1 MRPAKICLI
10 LWIVIALLAGVC
22 LVVPADGWHIGT
34 LNLKWPTLAKALDL
48 QQDTIITQD
57 FVLIADIIAEETEI
71 DEDAAPAPITEKPAA
86 PVATIPTI
94 PPVPTP
100 DTPAIDPRHYLR
112 AFYEALPTARNRQV
126 RVLHY
131 GDSQIEEDRITM
143 VLRERLQDTYGGGG
157 VGLIPLHQTIPTRS
171 LHQSLEMNGTFQ
183 TPQGGPKR
191 YIVYGPKSMRL
202 TTGDY
207 GVMGQVA
214 VMNDSLCAGSENLR
228 LITEPMDN
236 GHSYNYF
243 SQIRLLARGIDAQAR
258 PLRGGT
264 YTLFNKGIAILPD
277 SITRCEVRLQ
287 GKGMVYGLSLE
298 TPTGI
303 IVDNIPMRGSS
314 GTVFTQIQ
322 RNELTGFFEDT
333 NTRLIIMQY
342 GGNMIP
348 QTENPSTISGYVKS
362 LRRQM
367 QYLRQCAPHA
377 AILFIGPSDMSK
389 RIDGEMTTNP
399 LIPYMDRLLARMAHD
414 EHIGYWS
421 IYQAMGGYN
430 SMLSWQQRGLAGRDY
445 IHFTRRGADK
455 IGGMLADWLL
465 EIPDFQPVTPVDTI
479 TTNPDTT
486 TIIPADA
493 IQFPLLEGAGGVGSA
508 ALP

>member
-57 FVLIADIIAEETEI
+57 SVLIADIIAEETEI

-86 PVATIPTI
+86 PVATIP
-94 PPVPTP
+94 PVPTP
-100 DTPAIDPRHYLR
+100 DTPAINPRHYLR

-126 RVLHY
+126 RVVHY

-143 VLRERLQDTYGGGG
+143 VLRERLQTAYGGGG

-183 TPQGGPKR
+183 TTQGGPQR
-191 YIVYGPKSMRL
+191 YLVYGPKSMRL

-228 LITEPMDN
+228 LVTEPMDN
-236 GHSYNYF
+236 GHTYNYF
-243 SQIRLLARGIDAQAR
+243 GQIRLLARGIDAQAR

-348 QTENPSTISGYVKS
+348 QTQNPSTISGYVKS
-362 LRRQM
+362 LRRQVEC
-367 QYLRQCAPHA
+367 LRQCAPDA

-399 LIPYMDRLLARMAHD
+399 LIPYLDRLLARMAHD

-421 IYQAMGGYN
+421 IYQAMGGHN

>member
-10 LWIVIALLAGVC
+10 LWIVIALLGGIC
-22 LVVPADGWHIGT
+22 LVVPDHGWQIGSF
-34 LNLKWPTLAKALDL
+34 NLRWPTLVEALDI
-48 QQDTIITQD
+48 QQDTIALQD
-57 FVLIADIIAEETEI
+57 SLFVPDEIEEETEI
-71 DEDAAPAPITEKPAA
+71 DEDAAPAPVTVTPTAPA
-86 PVATIPTI
+86 VATPG
-94 PPVPTP
+94 VPTP

-112 AFYEALPTARNRQV
+112 AFYEALPSARNRQV

-264 YTLFNKGIAILPD
+264 YTLFNKGIATLPD

-399 LIPYMDRLLARMAHD
+399 LIPYMDRLFARMAHD

-421 IYQAMGGYN
+421 IYQAMGGHN

>member
-10 LWIVIALLAGVC
+10 LWIVIALLGGIC
-22 LVVPADGWHIGT
+22 LVVPDHGWQIGSF
-34 LNLKWPTLAKALDL
+34 NLRWPTLAEALDL
-48 QQDTIITQD
+48 QLDTIARQD
-57 FVLIADIIAEETEI
+57 SLFFPYEIIEEETEI
-71 DEDAAPAPITEKPAA
+71 DEDAAPAPVTVTPTAPAI
-86 PVATIPTI
+86 ATPR
-94 PPVPTP
+94 VSAP
-100 DTPAIDPRHYLR
+100 DTPAIDTRYYLR
-112 AFYEALPTARNRQV
+112 AFYHALPSARNRQV
-126 RVLHY
+126 RVVHY

-143 VLRERLQDTYGGGG
+143 VLRERLQSAYGGGG

-183 TPQGGPKR
+183 TTQGGPQR
-191 YIVYGPKSMRL
+191 YLVYGPKSMRL

-207 GVMGQVA
+207 GVMGQVT
-214 VMNDSLCAGSENLR
+214 VMNDSLRTGSEDLR
-228 LITEPMDN
+228 LVTEPMDN
-236 GHSYNYF
+236 GHTYNYF

-258 PLRGGT
+258 PRRGGT
-264 YTLFNKGIAILPD
+264 YTLFNKGIATLPD
-277 SITRCEVRLQ
+277 STTRCEVRLQ
-287 GKGMVYGLSLE
+287 GRGSVYGLSLE

-322 RNELTGFFEDT
+322 RSQLSDFFAAT

-362 LRRQM
+362 LRRQVE
-367 QYLRQCAPHA
+367 YLRQCAPDA
-377 AILFIGPSDMSK
+377 AILFIGPGDMSQ

-421 IYQAMGGYN
+421 IYQAMGGHN
-430 SMLSWQQRGLAGRDY
+430 SMLLWQKRGLAGSDY
-445 IHFTRRGADK
+445 VHFTRRGADK
-455 IGGMLADWLL
+455 VGGMLADWLL
-465 EIPDFQPVTPVDTI
+465 EIPDFQPVTPADTAI
-479 TTNPDTT
+479 VS
-486 TIIPADA
+486 PADTA
-493 IQFPLLEGAGGVGSA
+493 QYPISDGEGEVSQ
-508 ALP
+508 

>member
-57 FVLIADIIAEETEI
+57 SVLIADIIAEETEI

-86 PVATIPTI
+86 PVATIP
-94 PPVPTP
+94 PVPTP
-100 DTPAIDPRHYLR
+100 DTPAINPRHYLR

-126 RVLHY
+126 RVVHY

-143 VLRERLQDTYGGGG
+143 VLRERLQTAYGGGG

-183 TPQGGPKR
+183 TTQGGPQR
-191 YIVYGPKSMRL
+191 YLVYGPKSMRL

-214 VMNDSLCAGSENLR
+214 VMNDSLRDGSEDLR
-228 LITEPMDN
+228 LVTEPMDN
-236 GHSYNYF
+236 GHTYNYF
-243 SQIRLLARGIDAQAR
+243 GQIRLLARGIDAQAR
-258 PLRGGT
+258 PRRGGT
-264 YTLFNKGIAILPD
+264 YTLFNKGIATLPD
-277 SITRCEVRLQ
+277 STTRCEVHLQ
-287 GKGMVYGLSLE
+287 GKGSVYGLSLE

>member
-1 MRPAKICLI
+1 MHPSKICLI

-34 LNLKWPTLAKALDL
+34 LNLRWPTLAKALDL

-57 FVLIADIIAEETEI
+57 SVLIADIIAEETEI
-71 DEDAAPAPITEKPAA
+71 DEDAAPAPVTEKPTA
-86 PVATIPTI
+86 PVAAI

-100 DTPAIDPRHYLR
+100 DTPAIDPRQYLR
-112 AFYEALPTARNRQV
+112 AFYDALPTARNRQV
-126 RVLHY
+126 RVVHY

-143 VLRERLQDTYGGGG
+143 VLRERLQGQYGGGG

-183 TPQGGPKR
+183 TPQGGPQR

-214 VMNDSLCAGSENLR
+214 VMNDSVCAGSEDLR

-243 SQIRLLARGIDAQAR
+243 SQVRLLSHGVKAQVR
-258 PLRGGT
+258 PRRGGT
-264 YTLFNKGIAILPD
+264 YTLFNDGIATLPD
-277 SITRCEVRLQ
+277 STTRCEIRLQ

-322 RNELTGFFEDT
+322 RSELTDFFEDT

-362 LRRQM
+362 LRRQVE
-367 QYLRQCAPHA
+367 YLRQCAPHA

-430 SMLSWQQRGLAGRDY
+430 SMLAWQKRGLAGRDY

-455 IGGMLADWLL
+455 VGDMLADWLL
-465 EIPDFQPVTPVDTI
+465 EIPEFQPVTPTDTLV
-479 TTNPDTT
+479 TQPDTT
-486 TIIPADA
+486 LTIPTES
-493 IQFPLLEGAGGVGSA
+493 IQSPLSEGVGGVGSA
-508 ALP
+508 ALQ

>member
-57 FVLIADIIAEETEI
+57 SVLIADIIAEETEI

-86 PVATIPTI
+86 PVATIP
-94 PPVPTP
+94 PVPTP
-100 DTPAIDPRHYLR
+100 DTPAINPRHYLR

-126 RVLHY
+126 RVVHY

-143 VLRERLQDTYGGGG
+143 VLRERLQTAYGGGG

-183 TPQGGPKR
+183 TTQGGPQR
-191 YIVYGPKSMRL
+191 YLVYGPKSMRL

-214 VMNDSLCAGSENLR
+214 VMNDSLRDGSEDLR
-228 LITEPMDN
+228 LVTEPMDN
-236 GHSYNYF
+236 GHTYNYF
-243 SQIRLLARGIDAQAR
+243 GQIRLLARGIDAQAR
-258 PLRGGT
+258 PRRGGT
-264 YTLFNKGIAILPD
+264 YTLFNKGIATLPD
-277 SITRCEVRLQ
+277 STTRCEVHLQ
-287 GKGMVYGLSLE
+287 GKGSVYGLSLE

-421 IYQAMGGYN
+421 IYQAMGGHN

>member
-1 MRPAKICLI
+1 
-10 LWIVIALLAGVC
+10 

-34 LNLKWPTLAKALDL
+34 FNLRWPTLAKALDL

-57 FVLIADIIAEETEI
+57 SVLVADIIAEETEI
-71 DEDAAPAPITEKPAA
+71 DEDAAPAPVTEKPTA
-86 PVATIPTI
+86 PVAAI

-100 DTPAIDPRHYLR
+100 DTPAIDPRQYLR
-112 AFYEALPTARNRQV
+112 AFYDALPTARNRQV
-126 RVLHY
+126 RVVHY

-143 VLRERLQDTYGGGG
+143 VLRERLQDQYGGGG

-214 VMNDSLCAGSENLR
+214 VMDDSVCAGSEDLR

-243 SQIRLLARGIDAQAR
+243 SRVRLLSRGVKAQVR
-258 PLRGGT
+258 PRRGGT
-264 YTLFNKGIAILPD
+264 YTLFNNGIATLPD
-277 SITRCEVRLQ
+277 STTRCEIRLQ

-322 RNELTGFFEDT
+322 RSELTDFFEDT

-362 LRRQM
+362 LRRQVA
-367 QYLRQCAPHA
+367 YLRQCAPHA
-377 AILFIGPSDMSK
+377 AILHVFACHDPHRSVCVQTHQWRDDHQPAHSLHGPPP
-389 RIDGEMTTNP
+389 RPHGARRA
-399 LIPYMDRLLARMAHD
+399 YRLLEHLPGHGRAQQHARVATARTCWARLYPFHTPRSRQNRR
-414 EHIGYWS
+414 H
-421 IYQAMGGYN
+421 
-430 SMLSWQQRGLAGRDY
+430 AGR
-445 IHFTRRGADK
+445 
-455 IGGMLADWLL
+455 LASGN
-465 EIPDFQPVTPVDTI
+465 T
-479 TTNPDTT
+479 
-486 TIIPADA
+486 
-493 IQFPLLEGAGGVGSA
+493 
-508 ALP
+508 

>member
-10 LWIVIALLAGVC
+10 LWIVIALLGGIC
-22 LVVPADGWHIGT
+22 LVVPDHGWQIGSF
-34 LNLKWPTLAKALDL
+34 NLRWPTLAEALDI
-48 QQDTIITQD
+48 QQDTIALQD
-57 FVLIADIIAEETEI
+57 SLFVPDEIEEETEI
-71 DEDAAPAPITEKPAA
+71 DEDAAPAPVTVTPTAPA
-86 PVATIPTI
+86 VATPG
-94 PPVPTP
+94 VSTP
-100 DTPAIDPRHYLR
+100 DTPAIDTRYYLR
-112 AFYEALPTARNRQV
+112 AFYDALPTARNRQV

-214 VMNDSLCAGSENLR
+214 VMNDSLRDGSEDLR
-228 LITEPMDN
+228 LVTEPMDN
-236 GHSYNYF
+236 GHTYNYF

-258 PLRGGT
+258 PRRSGT
-264 YTLFNKGIAILPD
+264 YTLFDKGIATLPD
-277 SITRCEVRLQ
+277 STTRCEVRLQ
-287 GKGMVYGLSLE
+287 GRGNVYGLSLE

-322 RNELTGFFEDT
+322 RSQLSDFFAAT
-333 NTRLIIMQY
+333 HTRLIIMQY

-348 QTENPSTISGYVKS
+348 QTENPSTISGYVKG
-362 LRRQM
+362 LRRQV
-367 QYLRQCAPHA
+367 QYLRQCAPDA
-377 AILFIGPSDMSK
+377 AILFIGPSDMSQ

-399 LIPYMDRLLARMAHD
+399 LIPYLDRLLARMAHD

-421 IYQAMGGYN
+421 IYQAMGGHN

>member
-57 FVLIADIIAEETEI
+57 SVLIADIIAEETEI

-86 PVATIPTI
+86 PVATI

-191 YIVYGPKSMRL
+191 YIVYGSKSMRL

-264 YTLFNKGIAILPD
+264 YTLFNKGIATLPD

-421 IYQAMGGYN
+421 IYQAMGGHN

>member
-1 MRPAKICLI
+1 
-10 LWIVIALLAGVC
+10 
-22 LVVPADGWHIGT
+22 
-34 LNLKWPTLAKALDL
+34 
-48 QQDTIITQD
+48 
-57 FVLIADIIAEETEI
+57 
-71 DEDAAPAPITEKPAA
+71 
-86 PVATIPTI
+86 
-94 PPVPTP
+94 
-100 DTPAIDPRHYLR
+100 
-112 AFYEALPTARNRQV
+112 
-126 RVLHY
+126 
-131 GDSQIEEDRITM
+131 M
-143 VLRERLQDTYGGGG
+143 VLRERLQDQYGGGG

-183 TPQGGPKR
+183 TTQGGPKR

-214 VMNDSLCAGSENLR
+214 VMDDSVCAGSEDLR

-243 SQIRLLARGIDAQAR
+243 SQVRLLSRGVKAQVR
-258 PLRGGT
+258 PRRGGT
-264 YTLFNKGIAILPD
+264 YTLFNNGIATLPD
-277 SITRCEVRLQ
+277 STTRCEIRLQ

-322 RNELTGFFEDT
+322 RSELTDFFEDT

-362 LRRQM
+362 LRRQVA
-367 QYLRQCAPHA
+367 YLRQCAPHA

-389 RIDGEMTTNP
+389 RINGEMTTNP

-421 IYQAMGGYN
+421 IYQAMGGHN
-430 SMLSWQQRGLAGRDY
+430 SMLAWQQRGLAGRDY

-455 IGGMLADWLL
+455 IGDMLADWLL
-465 EIPDFQPVTPVDTI
+465 EIPDFQPVAPTDTLTAKPDIMTTIPTDTI
-479 TTNPDTT
+479 
-486 TIIPADA
+486 
-493 IQFPLLEGAGGVGSA
+493 QHPLSEGAGGVGSA
-508 ALP
+508 VLP

>member
-1 MRPAKICLI
+1 MRPSKICLI

-34 LNLKWPTLAKALDL
+34 LNLRWPTLAKALDL

-57 FVLIADIIAEETEI
+57 SVLIANIVAEETEI
-71 DEDAAPAPITEKPAA
+71 DEDAVPAPVTEKPTA
-86 PVATIPTI
+86 PVAAI
-94 PPVPTP
+94 PPVPTR
-100 DTPAIDPRHYLR
+100 DTPAIDPRQYLR
-112 AFYEALPTARNRQV
+112 AFYEALPTAHNRQV

-143 VLRERLQDTYGGGG
+143 VLRERLQDRYGGGG

-214 VMNDSLCAGSENLR
+214 VMNDSVCAGSEDLR

-243 SQIRLLARGIDAQAR
+243 SQVRLLSRGVQAQVR
-258 PLRGGT
+258 PRRGGT
-264 YTLFNKGIAILPD
+264 YTLFNNGIATLPD
-277 SITRCEVRLQ
+277 STTRCEIRLQ
-287 GKGMVYGLSLE
+287 GQGMVYGLSLE

-322 RNELTGFFEDT
+322 RSQLTDFFEDT

-362 LRRQM
+362 LRRQVA
-367 QYLRQCAPHA
+367 YLRQCAPHA

-421 IYQAMGGYN
+421 IYQAMGGHN
-430 SMLSWQQRGLAGRDY
+430 SMLAWQKRGLAGRDY

-455 IGGMLADWLL
+455 IGDMLADWLL
-465 EIPDFQPVTPVDTI
+465 EMLDFQPVTPTDTLI
-479 TTNPDTT
+479 TQPDTT
-486 TIIPADA
+486 LTIPTES
-493 IQFPLLEGAGGVGSA
+493 IQSPRSEGVGGGVGA
-508 ALP
+508 AIQ

>member
-1 MRPAKICLI
+1 MRPSKICLI

-34 LNLKWPTLAKALDL
+34 FNLRWPTLAKALDL

-57 FVLIADIIAEETEI
+57 SVFIADIVAEETEI
-71 DEDAAPAPITEKPAA
+71 DEDAAPAPVTEKPTAPMAA
-86 PVATIPTI
+86 I

-100 DTPAIDPRHYLR
+100 DTPAIDPRQYLR
-112 AFYEALPTARNRQV
+112 AFYDALPTAHNRQV
-126 RVLHY
+126 RVVHY

-143 VLRERLQDTYGGGG
+143 VLRERLQDQYGGGG

-214 VMNDSLCAGSENLR
+214 VMNDSVCAGSEDLR

-243 SQIRLLARGIDAQAR
+243 SHVRLLSHGVKAQVR
-258 PLRGGT
+258 PRRGGT
-264 YTLFNKGIAILPD
+264 YTLFNKGIATLPD
-277 SITRCEVRLQ
+277 STTRCEIRLQ
-287 GKGMVYGLSLE
+287 GQGMVYGLSLE

-322 RNELTGFFEDT
+322 RSQLTDFFEDT

-362 LRRQM
+362 LRRQVE
-367 QYLRQCAPHA
+367 YLRKCAPHA

-430 SMLSWQQRGLAGRDY
+430 SMLSWQQRGLAGSDY
-445 IHFTRRGADK
+445 VHFTRRGADK
-455 IGGMLADWLL
+455 IGDMLADWLL
-465 EIPDFQPVTPVDTI
+465 EIPEFQPVTPTDTLV
-479 TTNPDTT
+479 TQPDTT
-486 TIIPADA
+486 LTIPTES
-493 IQFPLLEGAGGVGSA
+493 IQSPLSEGVGGVGSA
-508 ALP
+508 ALQ